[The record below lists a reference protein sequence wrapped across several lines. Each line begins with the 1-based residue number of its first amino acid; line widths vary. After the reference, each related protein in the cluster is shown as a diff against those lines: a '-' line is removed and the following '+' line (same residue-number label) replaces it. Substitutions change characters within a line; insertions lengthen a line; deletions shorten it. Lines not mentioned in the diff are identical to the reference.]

1 MTEDEVVA
9 LILKKIIER
18 TKRPEDQY
26 REGALGR
33 VPALV
38 IHHR

>member
-26 REGALGR
+26 REGALRR